1 VNATIAI
8 VVFIIVYALIL
19 TEKVHRAIAALLG
32 GMLLILLGV
41 LAQEKAIEH
50 IDWNTLGLL
59 VGMMIVVGITRRT
72 GIFEYLGLKAVR
84 VAKGEPIRILIAL
97 ATVTALLSALL
108 DNVTTVLLIVP
119 IVFSITDKLDLD
131 PMPFLVSIIFS
142 SNIGG
147 TATLIGDPPNIMIG
161 SQTHLGFMDFAVNLV
176 PVSIIIH
183 VATMVV
189 FYVLYRRKLK
199 VTDDLKAELLKI
211 DPIQAIKDYALLKKS
226 MFVLTL
232 ILVGF
237 FVHQS
242 LHLESATIALSG
254 AVLLMFITKEDPEEV
269 LLTVEWPTIFFFIG
283 LFIVVGGLIETG
295 LIDSMAQWAMT
306 ATAGNFTLTGML
318 ILWFSAIA
326 SAFVDNIPFVATM
339 IPLIH
344 QMGSLGGISQTG
356 LEPLWW
362 ALSLGA
368 CLGGNGTL
376 IGASANVIV
385 AGMAEKNGVHI
396 GFVSFMKL
404 AFPLMLLSIVISM
417 FYLLAFYKKV
427 LLNGQLN
434 LSLIQ

>member
-1 VNATIAI
+1 MQAYIAI
-8 VVFIIVYALIL
+8 IVFIIVYALIL
-19 TEKVHRAIAALLG
+19 SEKVHRTIAALLG

-72 GIFEYLGLKAVR
+72 GVFEYLGLKAVR
-84 VAKGEPIRILIAL
+84 LAKGEPIRILIAL
-97 ATVTALLSALL
+97 ASVTAILSAFL

-119 IVFSITDKLDLD
+119 IVFSINDKLNLKI
-131 PMPFLVSIIFS
+131 MPFLVAMIVA

-161 SQTHLGFMDFAVNLV
+161 SQTHLGFVDFITNLT
-176 PVSIIIH
+176 PVVIVIH
-183 VATMVV
+183 VVTMAV
-189 FYVLYRRKLK
+189 FYFIYRNEMK
-199 VTDDLKAELLKI
+199 VSDELKADLMKI
-211 DPIQAIKDYALLKKS
+211 DPLSAIKDSALLKKCL
-226 MFVLTL
+226 FVLGL
-232 ILVGF
+232 ILIGF
-237 FVHQS
+237 FTHQA
-242 LHLESATIALSG
+242 LDLESATIALSG
-254 AVLLMFITKEDPEEV
+254 AVLLMFITKEEPEEI

-295 LIDSMAQWAMT
+295 IIDSMAHWAIT

-344 QMGSLGGISQTG
+344 QMGDLGGISQTG

-396 GFVSFMKL
+396 PFIGFMKF
-404 AFPLMLLSIVISM
+404 AFPLMLLSIFISM
-417 FYLLAFYKKV
+417 GYLLIFYF
-427 LLNGQLN
+427 
-434 LSLIQ
+434 

>member
-1 VNATIAI
+1 MQAYIAI
-8 VVFIIVYALIL
+8 IVFIIVYALIL
-19 TEKVHRAIAALLG
+19 SEKVHRTIAALLG

-72 GIFEYLGLKAVR
+72 GVFEYLGLKAVR
-84 VAKGEPIRILIAL
+84 LAKGEPIRILIAL
-97 ATVTALLSALL
+97 ASVTAILSAFL

-119 IVFSITDKLDLD
+119 IVFSINDKLNLKI
-131 PMPFLVSIIFS
+131 MPFLVAMIFA

-161 SQTHLGFMDFAVNLV
+161 SQTHLGFVDFITNLT
-176 PVSIIIH
+176 PVVIVIH
-183 VATMVV
+183 VATMAV
-189 FYVLYRRKLK
+189 FYFIYRNEMK
-199 VTDDLKAELLKI
+199 VSNELKADLMKI
-211 DPIQAIKDYALLKKS
+211 DPLSAIKDSALLKKCL
-226 MFVLTL
+226 FVLGL
-232 ILVGF
+232 ILIGF
-237 FVHQS
+237 FTHQA
-242 LHLESATIALSG
+242 LDLESATIALSG
-254 AVLLMFITKEDPEEV
+254 SVLLMFITKEEPEDI

-295 LIDSMAQWAMT
+295 IIDSMAHWAIT

-344 QMGSLGGISQTG
+344 QMGDLGGISQTG

-385 AGMAEKNGVHI
+385 AGMAEKNGIHIPFI
-396 GFVSFMKL
+396 GFMKF
-404 AFPLMLLSIVISM
+404 AFPLMLLSIFIAM
-417 FYLLAFYKKV
+417 IYLLIFYF
-427 LLNGQLN
+427 
-434 LSLIQ
+434 

>member
-1 VNATIAI
+1 MNAMIAI
-8 VVFIIVYALIL
+8 VVFLIVYALIL
-19 TEKVHRAIAALLG
+19 SEKVHRAIAALLG

-84 VAKGEPIRILIAL
+84 VAKGEPILILIAL
-97 ATVTALLSALL
+97 STVTAMLSALL

-119 IVFSITDKLDLD
+119 IVFSVATKLDLN
-131 PMPFLVSIIFS
+131 PMPFLISIIFS

-161 SQTHLGFMDFAVNLV
+161 SQTHLGFMDFAMNLV
-176 PVSIIIH
+176 PVILMIH
-183 VATMVV
+183 IATMAV
-189 FYVLYRRKLK
+189 FYFLYRRKLQ
-199 VTDDLKAELLKI
+199 VTDDLKAEIMKI
-211 DPIQAIKDYALLKKS
+211 DPIQAIKDYGLLKKS
-226 MFVLTL
+226 GFVLSL
-232 ILVGF
+232 ILIGF
-237 FVHQS
+237 FLHQS

-254 AVLLMFITKEDPEEV
+254 AVLLMFITKEEPEEI

-295 LIDSMAQWAMT
+295 LINSMAQWAMT

-344 QMGSLGGISQTG
+344 QMGSLGGISPTE

-396 GFVSFMKL
+396 GFISFMKT

-417 FYLLAFYKKV
+417 GYLLIFYF
-427 LLNGQLN
+427 
-434 LSLIQ
+434 

>member
-1 VNATIAI
+1 MQAYIAI
-8 VVFIIVYALIL
+8 IVFLIVYAFIL
-19 TEKVHRAIAALLG
+19 SEKVHRAIASLFG

-41 LAQEKAIEH
+41 LTQEKAIEH

-72 GIFEYLGLKAVR
+72 GIFEFLGLKAVR
-84 VAKGEPIRILIAL
+84 LAKGEPIRILISL
-97 ATVTALLSALL
+97 ASVTAILSALL

-119 IVFSITDKLDLD
+119 IVFSITDKLELN
-131 PMPFLVSIIFS
+131 PMPFLVGMIFS
-142 SNIGG
+142 SNVGG

-161 SQTHLGFMDFAVNLV
+161 SQTHLGFTDFIVNLT
-176 PVSIIIH
+176 PVVLVVH
-183 VATMVV
+183 VATMAI
-189 FYVLYRRKLK
+189 FYVLYRRNME
-199 VTDDLKAELLKI
+199 VSNHLKAELMKH
-211 DPIQAIKDYALLKKS
+211 DPILAIKDFALLKKS
-226 MFVLTL
+226 LFVLSL
-232 ILVGF
+232 ILIGF
-237 FVHQS
+237 FTHQA

-254 AVLLMFITKEDPEEV
+254 GVLLMFITREEPEDI

-295 LIDSMAQWAMT
+295 IIDSMAQWAMT

-344 QMGSLGGISQTG
+344 TMGTLGGISQTG

-396 GFVSFMKL
+396 PFIGFMKF
-404 AFPLMLLSIVISM
+404 AFPLMLLSIFISM
-417 FYLLAFYKKV
+417 IFLLVFYF
-427 LLNGQLN
+427 
-434 LSLIQ
+434 

>member
-1 VNATIAI
+1 MNATIAI
-8 VVFIIVYALIL
+8 IVFIIVYVLIL

-41 LAQEKAIEH
+41 LSQETALEH

-72 GIFEYLGLKAVR
+72 GVFEYLGLKAVR
-84 VAKGEPIRILIAL
+84 IAKGEPILILIAL
-97 ATVTALLSALL
+97 STVTAVLSALL

-131 PMPFLVSIIFS
+131 PMPFLISIIVS

-147 TATLIGDPPNIMIG
+147 TSTLIGDPPNIMIG
-161 SQTHLGFMDFAVNLV
+161 SQTHLGFMDFAANLV
-176 PVSIIIH
+176 PATFSIH
-183 VATMVV
+183 VITMGI
-189 FYVLYRRKLK
+189 FFVLYRRRLQ
-199 VTDDLKAELLKI
+199 VADHLKAELIKL
-211 DPIQAIKDYALLKKS
+211 DPILAIKDYALLKKS
-226 MFVLTL
+226 LSVLAL

-237 FVHQS
+237 FMHQS
-242 LHLESATIALSG
+242 MHLESATIALSG
-254 AVLLMFITKEDPEEV
+254 AVLLMFITKEEPEDI

-295 LIDSMAQWAMT
+295 LINSMAEWAVN

-344 QMGSLGGISQTG
+344 QIGSLGGISPTD

-396 GFVSFMKL
+396 GFVSFMKT
-404 AFPLMLLSIVISM
+404 AFPLMLLSVFIAMI
-417 FYLLAFYKKV
+417 YLLVFYF
-427 LLNGQLN
+427 
-434 LSLIQ
+434 